1 MLVIVCLVP
10 LTVMIVY
17 LLFMVNRFSG
27 RYDTIADNITQ
38 ANEYSIHFKEE
49 MDYTMYM
56 IVANVERAEELLGTE
71 RPHVLIEKAREDFQR
86 LYRSGSEYTRSQ
98 LKGILKCLDTLED
111 RVEEIEADALSGGA
125 YDENME
131 RLDLNIRVLTE
142 LIQERIQEYISL
154 ETNRLEKLREG
165 IRSDVSKAL
174 RSSIFVFTAILLGA
188 VTISRQI
195 VTGISEPIRRL
206 SEAAKQAASGDF
218 AVRAQEDSDDELT
231 VLNVSFN
238 RMVEKIGQMVDDIKI
253 EQLNLRQ
260 AELKLLQAQ
269 INPHFLYNTLD
280 SIIWLAEAGEKE
292 KVVQMVSS
300 LSDFFRTTL
309 NKGKDYITLQ
319 EEETH
324 IRSYLQI
331 QQQRYQDILEYEI
344 RIPQELCQYPILKLT
359 LQPLVENALYHGI
372 KNKRGVGHIWV
383 DGRREGENL
392 IFCVRDDGIGMKP
405 QQLDEVRKLIAGEQP
420 EENQSSGFGLFNVN
434 QRLRLNYGA
443 EYGVKI
449 HSTYREGT
457 VVEASIPIEEHKIFN

>member
-1 MLVIVCLVP
+1 M
-10 LTVMIVY
+10 
-17 LLFMVNRFSG
+17 
-27 RYDTIADNITQ
+27 
-38 ANEYSIHFKEE
+38 
-49 MDYTMYM
+49 
-56 IVANVERAEELLGTE
+56 
-71 RPHVLIEKAREDFQR
+71 
-86 LYRSGSEYTRSQ
+86 
-98 LKGILKCLDTLED
+98 
-111 RVEEIEADALSGGA
+111 
-125 YDENME
+125 
-131 RLDLNIRVLTE
+131 E
-142 LIQERIQEYISL
+142 LI
-154 ETNRLEKLREG
+154 K
-165 IRSDVSKAL
+165 K
-174 RSSIFVFTAILLGA
+174 
-188 VTISRQI
+188 
-195 VTGISEPIRRL
+195 
-206 SEAAKQAASGDF
+206 
-218 AVRAQEDSDDELT
+218 
-231 VLNVSFN
+231 
-238 RMVEKIGQMVDDIKI
+238 
-253 EQLNLRQ
+253 
-260 AELKLLQAQ
+260 
-269 INPHFLYNTLD
+269 
-280 SIIWLAEAGEKE
+280 
-292 KVVQMVSS
+292 
-300 LSDFFRTTL
+300 
-309 NKGKDYITLQ
+309 LQ